1 MAELPNVRLDLAN
14 RPENVVLVREMLSG
28 VAEAID
34 LDGATLND
42 VQTAVTEACNN
53 AVLHAYRG
61 GEGPLEVE
69 VFLTADALYVVVRD
83 HGIGIRAQTG
93 ASAETSS
100 GIGLPVIRA
109 LVHRVQFRDA
119 DSGGAEVHMEFALQ
133 SAPALTPL
141 DDRLAQ
147 LPPPPDGRLATTAT
161 LAIAPARLARTILPR
176 VLCVLAARAHFST
189 DRISDAQMVA
199 DALVAHAGGSHAGDS
214 HAGDSRPG
222 DYLLIAVEVR
232 PRSLELHVGPLGP
245 EDPMSTVVGSSLADL
260 GPVIDKLTDHHRIA
274 ALGARD
280 VLTLGLVDRR

>member
-1 MAELPNVRLDLAN
+1 
-14 RPENVVLVREMLSG
+14 MLSG

-53 AVLHAYRG
+53 VVLHAYRG
-61 GEGPLEVE
+61 EEGPLEVE
-69 VFLTADALYVVVRD
+69 VLLTADALYVVVRD
-83 HGIGIRAQTG
+83 RGIGIRTPTG
-93 ASAETSS
+93 DGAEISS

-109 LVHRVQFRDA
+109 LVHCVQFRDA
-119 DSGGAEVHMEFALQ
+119 DGGGAEVQMEFALQ
-133 SAPALTPL
+133 SASALTPL
-141 DDRLAQ
+141 GGRLAP
-147 LPPPPDGRLATTAT
+147 LPPPPEDMPATTAA

-176 VLCVLAARAHFST
+176 VLSVLAARAHFST
-189 DRISDAQMVA
+189 DRISDAQLVA
-199 DALVAHAGGSHAGDS
+199 DALVAHADGSHAGDS

-245 EDPMSTVVGSSLADL
+245 EDPMRSVVGSSLADL

-274 ALGARD
+274 ALGAHD